1 MELKL
6 QIGNT
11 RIIRLSEIERVF
23 GLEIELYI
31 KLENENPSGS
41 IKDRAAYNIFKNLK
55 LTKDSIIMEAT
66 SGNTGISLAY
76 IAQQV
81 GCRCQIVMPSSMSEE
96 RRNLIKRYGGEV
108 ILVDGGMAEAKQ
120 ESIRLAN
127 ENKNIILCNQF
138 ENPYN
143 PEAHYLTTGPEIDAQ
158 LHDIDYILVGF
169 GTGGTLCGL
178 ARYIKEKN
186 STTKIIGIEP
196 EQSPLVTKTYAK
208 PHLIQGIGAN
218 FIPKILDVNLVDE
231 FVTADDKASIEMSK
245 KLMELE
251 KLSVGYSTGANVLAT
266 VEYIKKHNL
275 KNKRILTFAMD
286 KGDRYSWN

>member
-245 KLMELE
+245 KLMDLE